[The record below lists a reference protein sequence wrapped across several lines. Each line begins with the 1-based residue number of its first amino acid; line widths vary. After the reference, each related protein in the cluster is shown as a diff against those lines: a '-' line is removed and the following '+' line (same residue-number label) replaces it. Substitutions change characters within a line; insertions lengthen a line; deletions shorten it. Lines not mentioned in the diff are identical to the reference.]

1 MKKEQAWKKNA
12 VQSIYVAVQLW
23 ERESE
28 RAWKCMLRVR
38 PMRNLNET
46 TNNNNKKHNERISL
60 YLYVYRAAMSS
71 AAAVDDDREIMPN
84 SNSDSYDNAGQ
95 GINRFSGDN
104 SRRAIEIN

>member
-1 MKKEQAWKKNA
+1 MKKCSAEHLCCSA
-12 VQSIYVAVQLW
+12 VVREG
-23 ERESE
+23 ERKSMEM
-28 RAWKCMLRVR
+28 CMLRVR

-46 TNNNNKKHNERISL
+46 KHNERISL

-84 SNSDSYDNAGQ
+84 SNSDSYDDAGQ